1 VARFREL
8 KKNNGNKTKPNKGC
22 MCHHIVALPF
32 TLKSMYLKAKEE
44 ELWKLKIFHH
54 AKKKKNLPKKSSK
67 SKQKSFKIYYY
78 NFVSN
83 LKFQHKSKNIIFS
96 KILI

>member
-1 VARFREL
+1 ME
-8 KKNNGNKTKPNKGC
+8 TKPNKGC

-54 AKKKKNLPKKSSK
+54 AKKKKNLPKK
-67 SKQKSFKIYYY
+67 
-78 NFVSN
+78 
-83 LKFQHKSKNIIFS
+83 
-96 KILI
+96 IL

>member
-1 VARFREL
+1 ME
-8 KKNNGNKTKPNKGC
+8 TKPNKGC

-54 AKKKKNLPKKSSK
+54 AKKKKKSS
-67 SKQKSFKIYYY
+67 QKYP
-78 NFVSN
+78 
-83 LKFQHKSKNIIFS
+83 LKANK
-96 KILI
+96 KILQDILL

>member
-54 AKKKKNLPKKSSK
+54 AKKKKIF
-67 SKQKSFKIYYY
+67 QK
-78 NFVSN
+78 NP
-83 LKFQHKSKNIIFS
+83 LKANKNPSRYII
-96 KILI
+96 ITL